1 MSHLSH
7 LVLLPCLALLALA
20 LLVRLPP
27 PHRSLFV
34 LFTLIILQARAELAV
49 CPPGTFHHI
58 HSADCVPCPPGTAS
72 AQPDSVVRTTRG
84 LHTTPRSAQTPDLMS
99 TLCLPTIEVHPV
111 WSGLRGCGC
120 GQHALHGVRAG
131 ILVGGRQGQM
141 HPVPAP
147 FLLGR
152 WRHPLRPVQLFG
164 PVIDLS
170 CIYTCICLV
179 YYL

>member
-27 PHRSLFV
+27 PPFFIRSFYFNHSSGTCRAGRVSARHLPPHPLGRLRALPARHRLRPTR
-34 LFTLIILQARAELAV
+34 LR
-49 CPPGTFHHI
+49 GTHHET
-58 HSADCVPCPPGTAS
+58 TAHHP
-72 AQPDSVVRTTRG
+72 Q
-84 LHTTPRSAQTPDLMS
+84 SAQTPDLMS
-99 TLCLPTIEVHPV
+99 ALCLPTIEVHPV
-111 WSGLRGCGC
+111 WSGLRGGGC

-131 ILVGGRQGQM
+131 ILLVGGRQRQM

-179 YYL
+179 YF